1 MFSCA
6 GLDCEIRAP
15 FFVLG
20 MPHTDPTA
28 NELSLTQILQISLNF
43 SFDGVK
49 SHGGWQIGR
58 GACRSTLSTH
68 EYSECSEYS
77 DFQSPHKLFLLNLVE
92 SV

>member
-58 GACRSTLSTH
+58 GACRSTLSTLSTLSAPSTQISKAH
-68 EYSECSEYS
+68 TNYFC
-77 DFQSPHKLFLLNLVE
+77 
-92 SV
+92 